1 LNHFTYSDFELLQAI
16 RRNDEKA
23 FAELFNRYWKNVYAI
38 IFARVR
44 SEEVTKEIVQD
55 LFISLWNK
63 RSTLA
68 IDHVPSYLYAA
79 SKNRVINYVASQTVL
94 KKHWDYYKTFIAAG
108 THVSENDVG
117 LNELK
122 EALEDGIEQLP
133 EKSKKIFRLNRLDGK
148 SITEIA
154 DILNLSE
161 KAIQYH
167 ITQSIK
173 KLRLHLKDYI
183 LAVIF
188 MGYALCSVQ

>member
-1 LNHFTYSDFELLQAI
+1 MNYSTYSDFELLRAI
-16 RRNDEKA
+16 RQNDQKA
-23 FAELFNRYWKNVYAI
+23 FGELFNRYWKNAYAI
-38 IFARVR
+38 VFARVR

-63 RSTLA
+63 RATLT
-68 IDHVPSYLYAA
+68 IDHLPSYLYAA

-94 KKHWDYYKTFIAAG
+94 KKHWDYYKTFIVKDSN
-108 THVSENDVG
+108 VSQNDVD

-122 EALEDGIEQLP
+122 EALEDGIELLP
-133 EKSKKIFRLNRLDGK
+133 EKSKKIFRLNRLDGR

-154 DILNLSE
+154 NLLNLSE

-183 LAVIF
+183 LIAVVVACF
-188 MGYALCSVQ
+188 